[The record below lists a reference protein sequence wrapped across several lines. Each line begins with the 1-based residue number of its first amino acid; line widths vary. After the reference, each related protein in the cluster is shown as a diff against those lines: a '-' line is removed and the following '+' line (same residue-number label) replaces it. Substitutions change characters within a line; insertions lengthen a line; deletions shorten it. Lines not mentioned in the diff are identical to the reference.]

1 MPEPEW
7 SLKTLMGHIPLG
19 ENTLEM
25 FEVGAGGFRLI
36 LSPTGLRRAGT
47 WLCMRPGMDFVG
59 DG

>member
-25 FEVGAGGFRLI
+25 FEVGGGGVPSNPLTHRIEKSRDLALHEARHGFC
-36 LSPTGLRRAGT
+36 
-47 WLCMRPGMDFVG
+47 W
-59 DG
+59 